1 MAKTETITKPSKQSS
16 KIYRFY
22 IENGAVA
29 ANGIPAIV
37 ASYCEDDLF
46 YVEDGKIKSR
56 YSGTVQI
63 SVHVA
68 GQTDQSAPS
77 QRLWYQVY
85 GGNIVPQGIL
95 YGYYCSVDNVQI
107 AAIDT
112 SFSCYVKFNQ
122 EFIIGQGGLGNSY
135 IFITILD

>member
-16 KIYRFY
+16 KIYRF
-22 IENGAVA
+22 IIANGAVA
-29 ANGIPAIV
+29 KDGIPEITE
-37 ASYCEDDLF
+37 SYCKDNLF
-46 YVEDGKIKSR
+46 YVENGRIKSR

-63 SVHVA
+63 AVHIA
-68 GQTDQSAPS
+68 GQTDQTASS
-77 QRLWYQVY
+77 QRLWYQVF
-85 GGNIVPQGIL
+85 GGNITPQGIL

-107 AAIDT
+107 AQIDT
-112 SFSCYVKFNQ
+112 SFSCYVKFMQ